1 MLNDPIADMLTRM
14 RNANLQKHR
23 YVDVR
28 KSMMIKSILSVMK
41 EAGFIKE
48 FQDLTEEP
56 MIRVYLKFDEGREPL
71 IKGMRRVSS
80 PGRRVYVKWLE
91 VPVIRRGIGMAIV
104 STSKGVKNGFDA
116 RKEKVGGE
124 LICTVW

>member
-28 KSMMIKSILSVMK
+28 KSKMIEAILLVLQES
-41 EAGFIKE
+41 GFIKE
-48 FQDLTEEP
+48 FQLVPEEG
-56 MIRVYLKFDEGREPL
+56 MIRVYLKFDEERAPI
-71 IKGMRRVSS
+71 IKGLQRVSS
-80 PGRRVYVKWLE
+80 PGRRVYVKSLD
-91 VPVIRRGIGMAIV
+91 VPIVRRGIGMVVV
-104 STSKGVKNGFDA
+104 STSKGIMSGFQA

-124 LICTVW
+124 LICTIW